1 MNGLWSSGELA
12 IFSPNREPVHSL
24 INLLRNQVHSLSVPP
39 LLLRKCPSRSYI
51 RVFSHKF
58 LKLTYTYYSFSIQYA
73 LYISLS
79 SPPHLKSKLVLAG
92 INTTVPRLTVID
104 TEDVSML
111 PDPDIAIAILGPFKA
126 WNLYMAQLDGI

>member
-1 MNGLWSSGELA
+1 MEPNPFPLRSA
-12 IFSPNREPVHSL
+12 PPSPKMSLPVL
-24 INLLRNQVHSLSVPP
+24 NPLFFPINV
-39 LLLRKCPSRSYI
+39 
-51 RVFSHKF
+51 
-58 LKLTYTYYSFSIQYA
+58 LKLTYSYYSFSIQYA
-73 LYISLS
+73 LYISVS
-79 SPPHLKSKLVLAG
+79 SPPHLKCKLVLAG